1 MSEKEIVIAFFI
13 EGYVKKNYEY
23 VLKILSEDYINHSPA
38 SARSNHDAVNILK
51 IIANIFDNLKIE
63 ILDVFAENEQVATRV
78 RYEAKHIGEYM
89 GISATH
95 KTISFEVLENFKVVN
110 GKIVES
116 WGYWPDKEIE
126 VLLLEE
132 QI

>member
-23 VLKILSEDYINHSPA
+23 VLKILSEDYIDHSPA

-63 ILDVFAENEQVATRV
+63 ILDVLQKMNRWQREFGTMLNILASIWELVQ
-78 RYEAKHIGEYM
+78 HIKQSALKYWKTLKLLMVKLLNRG
-89 GISATH
+89 GIGLI
-95 KTISFEVLENFKVVN
+95 KRLKF
-110 GKIVES
+110 
-116 WGYWPDKEIE
+116 YY
-126 VLLLEE
+126 
-132 QI
+132 

>member
-23 VLKILSEDYINHSPA
+23 VLKILSEDYIDHSPA

-63 ILDVFAENEQVATRV
+63 ILDVLQKMNRWQREFGTRLNILASIWELV
-78 RYEAKHIGEYM
+78 QHIKQSALKHWKTLKLLMVKLLNRGGIGLIKRLKFY
-89 GISATH
+89 
-95 KTISFEVLENFKVVN
+95 
-110 GKIVES
+110 
-116 WGYWPDKEIE
+116 Y
-126 VLLLEE
+126 
-132 QI
+132 